1 MPLFSAE
8 TVAFETPIAMLIACH
23 DRVRQYADL
32 TLKLAQYLIK
42 EGVDAKAQDA
52 ATGILRYFNMAAP
65 LHHDDE
71 DLDLFPL
78 LSQYG
83 DAELQ
88 AIIASTSAE
97 HDALGLLWQDI
108 RSYLIP
114 LAAGQ
119 GGSLPL
125 ALAGEFAKRYT
136 DHADMEEARIYPS
149 AELLLDA
156 PTLAAMGQ
164 NMANR
169 RIQSS
174 EKAL

>member
-1 MPLFSAE
+1 MSLFSTE
-8 TVAFETPIAMLIACH
+8 TVTFETPIAMLIACH

-32 TLKLAQYLIK
+32 TLKLAQHLIK

-97 HDALGLLWQDI
+97 HETLGLLWQEV
-108 RSYLIP
+108 RGYLIP

-125 ALAGEFAKRYT
+125 ALASEFSKRYPA
-136 DHADMEEARIYPS
+136 HAVLEENRIYPS

-156 PTLAAMGQ
+156 PTLAAIGQ